1 MKPILKMILLLFL
14 QMHFVGP
21 SFSCEKGLQ
30 QFSKVLKNEMDGISN
45 AGVTADAKG
54 ASFVNDG
61 VQGASVNA
69 VGDVKAVM
77 ASDMAVDAKAGLID
91 TETIALAGQEARVTN
106 LAEGSEQ
113 VSVLSLDSRGLVLT
127 DNTNSA
133 SVASKD
139 SLSLQVEVPS
149 LDRLGDMPLLSANGR
164 GGPISAYRAREY
176 KKGVLSAEGRSKIR
190 ANPKVEKFKDTY
202 AKSNLEFDNRAFIS
216 GFDDIPPGKKPVYFD
231 VENSVLKQLNDE
243 IMETKDLSDATGN
256 LFNRILFD
264 KIQKSPELA
273 GKLEGRYRDF
283 KSLRFRF
290 LIDEGEDSTAIL
302 KALKKLY
309 SESTSEFEKALSAT
323 GLGPLWARRNGQLGD
338 PKKWFLAGTG
348 ETPLEANMAA
358 RQARGMLKEPGSSSK
373 LVEYKSRI
381 DNLAKDIKGVES
393 LRLELQGTRSLG
405 EAKIMVNAGGKKKV
419 LSKDAIGILRKT
431 KSGDFDSTE
440 KYHAALNTQFKKLF
454 GVEVEAKDLNKM
466 TTYFESVDSLA
477 PPLFVRNRAGI
488 DLGQSENGL
497 VSVDFTGV
505 GVDNAYQAMV
515 GLAKNTTQGS
525 NKAMVG
531 KALEAVDEY
540 VEKVTDSMN
549 QAKRTFNAGTKKVT
563 HARKPAVFSGD
574 DGIYFPDSS
583 WNLKDKEKL
592 VRNLGRKDPAKYRV
606 TFVETKYPD
615 GTSIPVSNRSEYI
628 VRAEKIEKEIR
639 KMVTGVGVDKISPE
653 DAKKL
658 MIAIDFKPSQTT
670 KGEWGVLL
678 GGKVNKEQKR
688 IIDLALEKALSGL

>member
-1 MKPILKMILLLFL
+1 MTRKYIILFIIFKAVLCFEL
-14 QMHFVGP
+14 QA
-21 SFSCEKGLQ
+21 SCAKGVDE
-30 QFSKVLKNEMDGISN
+30 FGRVIENEMDGVVVAGQIDGKGAQAIHEASQN
-45 AGVTADAKG
+45 AGTTLGSEGKSLTLADSNPNTDTLSHLASESKTVNVAETDAVILASETKTAELDLIGVVGSEAKLKEKVKYVSMDQAVSRSQVRNAPMVKEFKG
-54 ASFVNDG
+54 AYS
-61 VQGASVNA
+61 
-69 VGDVKAVM
+69 
-77 ASDMAVDAKAGLID
+77 
-91 TETIALAGQEARVTN
+91 
-106 LAEGSEQ
+106 
-113 VSVLSLDSRGLVLT
+113 
-127 DNTNSA
+127 
-133 SVASKD
+133 
-139 SLSLQVEVPS
+139 
-149 LDRLGDMPLLSANGR
+149 
-164 GGPISAYRAREY
+164 
-176 KKGVLSAEGRSKIR
+176 
-190 ANPKVEKFKDTY
+190 
-202 AKSNLEFDNRAFIS
+202 KSNLEFDNRTFIA
-216 GFDDIPPGKKPVYFD
+216 GIDEIPRGKKPVYFD

-256 LFNRILFD
+256 LFNRILYD
-264 KIQKSPELA
+264 KIQKSPELS

-290 LIDEGEDSTAIL
+290 LIDEGEDSKEIL
-302 KALKKLY
+302 NSLRKVYL
-309 SESTSEFEKALSAT
+309 ESADEFEKSLAAT
-323 GLGPLWARRNGQLGD
+323 GLGPLWEGRSGQLGD
-338 PKKWFLAGTG
+338 PKKWFLAGAG

-358 RQARGMLKEPGSSSK
+358 RQARGMLKEPGSTSK
-373 LVEYKSRI
+373 LVEYESRI
-381 DNLAKDIKGVES
+381 DNLASDIKGVEKI
-393 LRLELQGTRSLG
+393 RLELQGTKSLTK
-405 EAKIMVNAGGKKKV
+405 ARIMVKGAGRKKI

-431 KSGDFDSTE
+431 KSNDFDSTE
-440 KYHAALNTQFKKLF
+440 KYHAALNSQFKKLF
-454 GVEVEAKDLNKM
+454 GTEVDPKDLDKM

-515 GLAKNTTQGS
+515 GLAKNTTSG
-525 NKAMVG
+525 NHKTMVS
-531 KALEAVDEY
+531 KSLEAVDEY
-540 VEKVTDSMN
+540 VEKVTESMN
-549 QAKRTFNAGTKKVT
+549 KAKRTFNAGTKKVT